1 MEREASAAA
10 TAVEG
15 AATAHAAEEVVT
27 RLRQVEAEREVWLAK
42 RHERLARKEQLR
54 KLLGLEAAK
63 QAAGGPASLLEAQ
76 DEGVAEEKPSA
87 TAHASPTSNV
97 VVMARKKEL
106 QKLQER
112 ARLASEVRS
121 TQPTPAVKRKRNEEP
136 PAGKKPA
143 ALVNNSTPVP
153 AAITEMHECRALDE
167 GADRIQALIEV
178 EKQAVAGV
186 CDPLRSLERQHSN
199 SATFRD
205 LRRQAHFLSSLLG
218 DTVTKPGS
226 LAVSAVLAACAGVDA
241 LDSPACDGKRA
252 SRRSHYRQSGVFGE
266 METWLRE
273 QAEIEE
279 LTNSTAARMEGSN
292 RLTSGSSGSAASSNQ
307 PFSLEEDSI
316 VKQLRTVDPVLK
328 RPRTKFDPM
337 KMLCHYELNGVCNDA
352 NCSYQHQK
360 DYQAVENEGDEA
372 PIGVEKDTN
381 GQDSKELQQ
390 LLLAFA
396 EFRANIMKKWPLI
409 TSTVSPSTASE
420 SAASPNPIQNQDAT
434 LTSIAA
440 ETKAGSA
447 NEESSDFLALDL
459 VEEEGDALPTESRL
473 DARYYE
479 DPQATKVYGEA
490 LQKRV
495 EEQAD
500 DTDAWLLLALDQL
513 ELDVA
518 SAETSGNS
526 RPQQQLV
533 ALCSGLNVKARDGA
547 SSGLVVNEANLKRCL
562 HTLSRALEVE
572 ANAYCEAVWLLY
584 LHLCRQLTSRQTEL
598 DTAEQAVQFL
608 PKSHALWLRYLS
620 TYEFDSVKMAEE
632 VHWRILQHL
641 GRVETG
647 QDGVVDSESP
657 AVTAELSIL
666 LTAICL
672 HLCLKLWR
680 AGAEK
685 RALDLLAAFVQL
697 EEPVSSEFAW
707 CDPVRRRLRTEE
719 TIGLSLIFA
728 HLATWHE
735 MPVLVEQWLAA
746 SSCQGLPMKE
756 FASSVESFRLR
767 RPHGRSDTNDEDLAQ
782 ALKAYELAFRLH
794 QDDCPTAR
802 DAGNAILNNW
812 LLILTL
818 QEDKTTRDEVL
829 KSFLKEKLAVLQQ
842 YPAVSLSAAKLV
854 EVELNDPVQ
863 SHQLMLTMMDQ
874 SSATQFPEALHYFL
888 LACRQF
894 SELFGALDEAFP
906 HVMGRLASGLDV
918 ETDTVEQSVQEIKRD
933 SNRMSKS
940 IALQALLH
948 SLLTCWI
955 DQLAMLDDPTQSPP
969 DIYVALDICHLM
981 GTLLDPS
988 TAIDSL
994 QKVLSSPKF
1003 AALSLKARQLVWKL
1017 RFVFQIDQFQQKDAE
1032 NSRAGHKTKLI
1043 QLFRHYLGAMRVET
1057 EILRQTTRQV
1067 ASDLNGQAIQDAV
1080 CSSLYPERR
1089 QLVTYEA
1096 TLELFELCCAA
1107 VPRPEQA
1114 AFFASFTDVLA
1125 LVPEFSLAFSGTL
1138 SAYSCVFERFSLF
1151 RLMLCITEVAVHDW
1165 EVRAAR
1171 ASLRRCLT
1179 GSKTLLASH
1188 SRVLQ
1193 ALVAVEL
1200 RQKSMKA
1207 VSSLLA
1213 SELQADPLLLETWRL
1228 VLGMEILL
1236 GEQSAARAE
1245 ELSADLAKRQLVF
1258 SCNTYGD
1265 TELLGLKTPLL
1276 ESDAAIS
1283 KLNLR
1288 GLGLQSVP
1296 NAVLLHSELKWLCLS
1311 GNQLT
1316 DLPIGLGRLKELET
1330 LIVSENALLELPAS
1344 VGQLTGLKTLSVA
1357 HNNLSIASMLL
1368 LSSLPLLEA
1377 VDLRWNALTR
1387 LPVTTLTGFRRLK
1400 VLRLEGNSIP
1410 TEELEEI
1417 KQQLAKRQAQDG
1429 DTEAK
1434 AVAEQAAALRPA
1446 QPEES
1451 STEQSAETSRP
1462 EPEAATAE
1470 GEAAEDVEMLAVEPV
1485 GAGVVSEAK
1494 DTDGDQIMEPNEV
1507 IDLEGATTKS
1517 SEHTVQAIEQS
1528 KKVIDVDGADSVEE
1542 GEVEAQ
1548 SAASKAL
1555 EDKDPR
1561 PIVDETQ
1568 APTVSDAVASAAL
1581 EAFAQIRVQA
1591 AAEAA
1596 ERLRVSQAAP
1606 QVAFRKLRAYMEA
1619 AQITR
1624 RTEVRERN
1632 PELWREFV
1640 AANVPLNS
1648 RFGKCR
1654 VCCAPNDGRN
1664 QRLNTM
1670 VLCVPC
1676 LEQVLLILKAQD
1688 GPEETKEGN

>member
-10 TAVEG
+10 MAVEG
-15 AATAHAAEEVVT
+15 AAPVHAAEEVVT
-27 RLRQVEAEREVWLAK
+27 RLHQVAAEREVWLAK
-42 RHERLARKEQLR
+42 RRERLARKEQLR
-54 KLLGLEAAK
+54 KLLDLEAAK
-63 QAAGGPASLLEAQ
+63 QAAGGSASLLETQ
-76 DEGVAEEKPSA
+76 DDDGVAEEKPSV
-87 TAHASPTSNV
+87 TTNASPISNLV
-97 VVMARKKEL
+97 VLARKKEL

-136 PAGKKPA
+136 PAGKADKKPA
-143 ALVNNSTPVP
+143 VLVNSSAPLDVESAELT
-153 AAITEMHECRALDE
+153 AAACFRIAVRHLVQTGQAERWLKARAN
-167 GADRIQALIEV
+167 RIQALIEV
-178 EKQAVAGV
+178 EKQSVAGV
-186 CDPLRSLERQHSN
+186 CDPLRSLDRRHSN

-226 LAVSAVLAACAGVDA
+226 LSASAVLAACVGVDA
-241 LDSPACDGKRA
+241 LDSTACDGEPA

-279 LTNSTAARMEGSN
+279 LTSSTAARMEGCN
-292 RLTSGSSGSAASSNQ
+292 GLTSGSSGTAASSSQ

-316 VKQLRTVDPVLK
+316 VKQLRTVDPLLK

-337 KMLCHYELNGVCNDA
+337 KMLCHYELNGVCNDE

-360 DYQAVENEGDEA
+360 DYQAVENEGKEA
-372 PIGVEKDTN
+372 PTDVEKNTN

-396 EFRANIMKKWPLI
+396 EYRANIMKKWPLI
-409 TSTVSPSTASE
+409 TSTVSPSTV
-420 SAASPNPIQNQDAT
+420 T
-434 LTSIAA
+434 
-440 ETKAGSA
+440 GSST
-447 NEESSDFLALDL
+447 EESSDFLALDL
-459 VEEEGDALPTESRL
+459 VEEEGDALPTESRS

-479 DPQATKVYGEA
+479 DPQATKAYGEA

-500 DTDAWLLLALDQL
+500 DTDAWLLLAIDQL
-513 ELDVA
+513 ELDVV
-518 SAETSGNS
+518 SAETSDNS

-533 ALCSGLNVKARDGA
+533 ALCSGLNVKARNGA
-547 SSGLVVNEANLKRCL
+547 SSGLVVDEANLKRCL

-584 LHLCRQLTSRQTEL
+584 LHLCRQLTSRQAEL

-641 GRVETG
+641 GRVEAG
-647 QDGVVDSESP
+647 QDGVVDSESST
-657 AVTAELSIL
+657 VIAELSIL

-672 HLCLKLWR
+672 HLCMKLWR

-767 RPHGRSDTNDEDLAQ
+767 RPHTRSDTDEDLAQ
-782 ALKAYELAFRLH
+782 ASKAYELAFRLH
-794 QDDCPTAR
+794 QDDCPTVR
-802 DAGNAILNNW
+802 DAGSVILNNW
-812 LLILTL
+812 LLVLTL
-818 QEDKTTRDEVL
+818 REDKGTRDEAL
-829 KSFLKEKLAVLQQ
+829 RSFLKEKLAVLQQ

-874 SSATQFPEALHYFL
+874 SSATQFPEALHHFL
-888 LACRQF
+888 FACRQF

-918 ETDTVEQSVQEIKRD
+918 EVDTVEKSVQEIKRD

-940 IALQALLH
+940 IALQALLN
-948 SLLTCWI
+948 SLLACWI
-955 DQLAMLDDPTQSPP
+955 DQLARLDHPTQSPP
-969 DIYVALDICHLM
+969 DIYVVLDICHLM
-981 GTLLDPS
+981 GTLLEPS

-1003 AALSLKARQLVWKL
+1003 VALSLKARQLVWKL
-1017 RFVFQIDQFQQKDAE
+1017 RFVFQIDQFQQKDSE
-1032 NSRAGHKTKLI
+1032 NSRAEHKTKLV
-1043 QLFRHYLGAMRVET
+1043 QLFRQYLGDMGVET
-1057 EILRQTTRQV
+1057 EILRQMTRQV

-1114 AFFASFTDVLA
+1114 AFFASFTDALA
-1125 LVPEFSLAFSGTL
+1125 LAPEFSLAFSGTF
-1138 SAYSCVFERFSLF
+1138 SAYTCVRLYSYLNAFLLF
-1151 RLMLCITEVAVHDW
+1151 KLMLWITEVAVHDW

-1236 GEQSAARAE
+1236 GEQLAARAE
-1245 ELSADLAKRQLVF
+1245 ELSADLAKRRLVF

-1276 ESDAAIS
+1276 EPDAAIS

-1296 NAVLLHSELKWLCLS
+1296 NAVLLHSELKWLYLS

-1316 DLPIGLGRLKELET
+1316 DLPVGLGRLKQLET
-1330 LIVSENALLELPAS
+1330 LNVSENALLELPAS

-1357 HNNLSIASMLL
+1357 HNNLSIVPMLL

-1387 LPVTTLTGFRRLK
+1387 LPVTALAGFRRLK
-1400 VLRLEGNSIP
+1400 VLRIEGNSIP

-1417 KQQLAKRQAQDG
+1417 NQQLAKRQAQDG

-1434 AVAEQAAALRPA
+1434 AAAEQTALSRA

-1451 STEQSAETSRP
+1451 SAEQSAETARP
-1462 EPEAATAE
+1462 EPDAPTAE
-1470 GEAAEDVEMLAVEPV
+1470 EEAAEDVEMLAVESV
-1485 GAGVVSEAK
+1485 GAGVAPEAK
-1494 DTDGDQIMEPNEV
+1494 ETDGDQIMEPNEV
-1507 IDLEGATTKS
+1507 IELEDTTTKS
-1517 SEHTVQAIEQS
+1517 SEDTVEAVEQS
-1528 KKVIDVDGADSVEE
+1528 EEVIDVDRADSVEE

-1548 SAASKAL
+1548 SAASGAR
-1555 EDKDPR
+1555 EDEDQW
-1561 PIVDETQ
+1561 PIVDEPQ
-1568 APTVSDAVASAAL
+1568 ASTASDAVASVAL
-1581 EAFAQIRVQA
+1581 ESFAQIHAQA

-1619 AQITR
+1619 AQITS
-1624 RTEVRERN
+1624 RTEVRARN

-1648 RFGKCR
+1648 RLGKCR
-1654 VCCAPNDGRN
+1654 VCSAPNDGRN
-1664 QRLNTM
+1664 QRFNTM

-1676 LEQVLLILKAQD
+1676 LEQALLILKAQG
-1688 GPEETKEGN
+1688 GPEEMKEGN